1 MKRELTLYR
10 TLTELI
16 HNTIKHA
23 GASQITIRCGITNG
37 MLTTYYA
44 DNGCGFTDGKI
55 EGAGNGI
62 GFTSLRNRIESLGGT
77 IILKSNP
84 PDGMSAQIE
93 IPLTDGVIQ

>member
-1 MKRELTLYR
+1 M
-10 TLTELI
+10 
-16 HNTIKHA
+16 
-23 GASQITIRCGITNG
+23 IRCGIANG
-37 MLTTYYA
+37 ILTANYT
-44 DNGCGFTDGKI
+44 DNGRGFADGKI

-93 IPLTDGVIQ
+93 IPLTDGALQ